1 MSFVSMKLLL
11 LVAAATLIYYTA
23 GKKHQWIVLLI
34 VSYIFYASY
43 GVKPMV
49 FILFTTLVTFF
60 GGLLLEKLEN
70 DGKAKLELLKADMS
84 KEEKKK
90 FKAGLKLKKRMVCAL
105 VLVLSFGVLAF
116 LKYTNFAVSN
126 INLITG
132 SSIKRLEL
140 LLPLGISFYTFQSAG
155 YIIDVYQGKYKAEH
169 NVFRYALFVSFFPQI
184 LQGPIGR
191 FNTLAV
197 QFFEKHDFDLEN
209 IEYAVQRMLWGYFKK
224 LVIADRAFAGVN
236 EIFTNYNNYT
246 GFMVIFG
253 VLLYCVQLYADF
265 SGGMDVVIG
274 IARIFG
280 IKLDENFRQPFFS
293 HSISEFWRRWHIT
306 LGTWMKDYVFYP
318 FSLSKAMNRFSKF
331 TKKVFKGHV
340 GKVLPICL
348 ANILV
353 FFLVGVWHGAAWK
366 FIVYGLYNGLLIAL
380 ASLFEPVF
388 LRVQKCLHINTE
400 SRIYRGFT
408 MVRTFILVNIG
419 WYFDMATDIRASFVM
434 LGNTFK
440 NLTLSTF
447 TKREFLVAGYEMKDM
462 VILLAALCVW
472 LIVSIL
478 KERNTDVLKTLSERP
493 LVVRWA
499 LYILLIFSIPYL
511 GFIGAS
517 TGFIY
522 AQF

>member
-1 MSFVSMKLLL
+1 
-11 LVAAATLIYYTA
+11 
-23 GKKHQWIVLLI
+23 
-34 VSYIFYASY
+34 
-43 GVKPMV
+43 
-49 FILFTTLVTFF
+49 
-60 GGLLLEKLEN
+60 
-70 DGKAKLELLKADMS
+70 
-84 KEEKKK
+84 
-90 FKAGLKLKKRMVCAL
+90 
-105 VLVLSFGVLAF
+105 
-116 LKYTNFAVSN
+116 
-126 INLITG
+126 
-132 SSIKRLEL
+132 
-140 LLPLGISFYTFQSAG
+140 
-155 YIIDVYQGKYKAEH
+155 
-169 NVFRYALFVSFFPQI
+169 
-184 LQGPIGR
+184 
-191 FNTLAV
+191 
-197 QFFEKHDFDLEN
+197 
-209 IEYAVQRMLWGYFKK
+209 
-224 LVIADRAFAGVN
+224 
-236 EIFTNYNNYT
+236 
-246 GFMVIFG
+246 MVIFG

-388 LRVQKCLHINTE
+388 LRAQKCLHINTE

-440 NLTLSTF
+440 NLTFSTF
-447 TKREFLVAGYEMKDM
+447 TNREFLVAGYEMKDM

-478 KERNTDVLKTLSERP
+478 KERNTDVLKALSERP